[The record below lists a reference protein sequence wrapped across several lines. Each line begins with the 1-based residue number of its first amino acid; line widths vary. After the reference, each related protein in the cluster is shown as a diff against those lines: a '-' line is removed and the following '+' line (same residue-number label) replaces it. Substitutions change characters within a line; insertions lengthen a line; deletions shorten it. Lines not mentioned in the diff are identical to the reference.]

1 MSRYS
6 EGRIYVGNL
15 PRDIRE
21 KELDD
26 LFYKYGRITDISI
39 KSMGHGPAFAFVTFE
54 DSRDADEAI
63 RGRQGYDF
71 ADGCRLRVEPSN
83 GGRGGGGGRDSGR
96 SFTGRRSDF
105 RVSITGLPRGS
116 SWQDVK
122 DFCREAGDVLFT
134 DIEGEGRGVVEFAR
148 EDDMKW
154 ALRHLDGKEFRSHT
168 RSVEEGPNRTLRNG
182 NGMEPLELFPRTHL
196 HTRSGFVARS
206 RGKGLSLCL
215 DHWPLPGCHQGGV
228 ERAWGPQQAHA
239 HQKRGTREERDG
251 HRQQEARHRAL
262 YCLVLCCVCLVLYSC
277 LPCLCLVS
285 APLCVF
291 RCFLVACGR
300 SADRGRQSQGQHG
313 HDFVGFTF
321 IFGLPPRPGSCITGR
336 E

>member
-168 RSVEEGPNRTLRNG
+168 REYSTVHLSLGDGRGGGRDDRRSRSRSRSGLARISHSNLVSLEPRRTRASTHSRA
-182 NGMEPLELFPRTHL
+182 FPR
-196 HTRSGFVARS
+196 RGAVCAEPEPARS
-206 RGKGLSLCL
+206 LWCHRGLRHFCQNVSPKQLERRRLDPPPGPGPVPPDPQQQRHSQHAVGTQERVWLWHSLAFGRASVVVQPQQHRQCRLGCRCCNNGARPPCL
-215 DHWPLPGCHQGGV
+215 D
-228 ERAWGPQQAHA
+228 
-239 HQKRGTREERDG
+239 
-251 HRQQEARHRAL
+251 
-262 YCLVLCCVCLVLYSC
+262 VL
-277 LPCLCLVS
+277 
-285 APLCVF
+285 
-291 RCFLVACGR
+291 
-300 SADRGRQSQGQHG
+300 
-313 HDFVGFTF
+313 
-321 IFGLPPRPGSCITGR
+321 
-336 E
+336 